1 MTQRQQARFEGFAVT
16 HSNPA
21 DIVMTDRVVAR
32 KIVEHFRP
40 RGTVLDPCRGGG
52 AFFDEMPGADW
63 CEVRDGRDF
72 FEWNTRVDWIV
83 SNPPF
88 SIFFEWL
95 RHSMSLAD
103 DIVYLIPLGK
113 VWQSNRVLRMVH
125 EWGGIREILIVGN
138 GRKELGFPVG
148 FAVGAVHFQRGYRG
162 DMRNGFLP
170 SNAELMGGPAVSSP
184 ERPA

>member
-1 MTQRQQARFEGFAVT
+1 MQHQARFEGFAAT
-16 HSNPA
+16 RSNPA
-21 DIVMTDRVVAR
+21 DIVMTDRVVAK
-32 KIVEHFRP
+32 KIIEHFRP
-40 RGTVLDPCRGGG
+40 IGAVLDPCRGDG

-63 CEVRDGRDF
+63 CEVREGRDF

-88 SIFFEWL
+88 SVFFEWL

-103 DIVYLIPLGK
+103 DILYLIPLGK

-125 EWGGIREILIVGN
+125 EWGGIREILIVGS

-170 SNAELMGGPAVSSP
+170 SNKI
-184 ERPA
+184 

>member
-1 MTQRQQARFEGFAVT
+1 
-16 HSNPA
+16 
-21 DIVMTDRVVAR
+21 
-32 KIVEHFRP
+32 
-40 RGTVLDPCRGGG
+40 
-52 AFFDEMPGADW
+52 
-63 CEVRDGRDF
+63 
-72 FEWNTRVDWIV
+72 VDWIV

-170 SNAELMGGPAVSSP
+170 SNAQVTGASPALMAK
-184 ERPA
+184 RPR

>member
-1 MTQRQQARFEGFAVT
+1 
-16 HSNPA
+16 
-21 DIVMTDRVVAR
+21 
-32 KIVEHFRP
+32 
-40 RGTVLDPCRGGG
+40 
-52 AFFDEMPGADW
+52 
-63 CEVRDGRDF
+63 
-72 FEWNTRVDWIV
+72 
-83 SNPPF
+83 
-88 SIFFEWL
+88 
-95 RHSMSLAD
+95 
-103 DIVYLIPLGK
+103 
-113 VWQSNRVLRMVH
+113 MVH